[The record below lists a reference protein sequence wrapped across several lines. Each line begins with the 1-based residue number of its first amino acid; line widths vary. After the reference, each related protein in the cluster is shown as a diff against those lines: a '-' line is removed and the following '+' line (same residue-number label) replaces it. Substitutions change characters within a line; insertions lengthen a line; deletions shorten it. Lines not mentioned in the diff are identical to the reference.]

1 MVVGIPRHYQL
12 GDAMKDFDDK
22 DLVIAASTIICI
34 VSMFLLADARE
45 VVLSVISGLFGVA
58 IGKATS
64 PP

>member
-1 MVVGIPRHYQL
+1 MR
-12 GDAMKDFDDK
+12 DFDDK